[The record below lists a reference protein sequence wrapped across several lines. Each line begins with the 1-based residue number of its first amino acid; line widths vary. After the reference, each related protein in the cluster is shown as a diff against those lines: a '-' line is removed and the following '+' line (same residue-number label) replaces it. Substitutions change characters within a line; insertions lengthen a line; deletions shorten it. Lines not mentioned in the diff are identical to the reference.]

1 MINKF
6 EGRFRFLS
14 NFYPCKIEHKGIKYP
29 SVEHFYVAMKVTE
42 MQLLDGVYYT
52 AADFREMISRIS
64 NPGDVKKIGSR
75 VKIRRDWDD
84 KKLEFMNWA
93 VREKFKDETL
103 SEMLLSTSDQE
114 IIEGNWWHDKF
125 WGVCSCPKCN
135 NTGDNNLGKIL
146 MTIRGE
152 ILLQNQKPSI
162 EDLIKEKNK
171 LNK

>member
-42 MQLLDGVYYT
+42 MQLLDGIYYT

-64 NPGDVKKIGSR
+64 NPGDVKKISSR

-103 SEMLLSTSDQE
+103 AEMLISTGDQE
-114 IIEGNWWHDKF
+114 IIEGNWWHDNF
-125 WGVCSCPKCN
+125 YGSCSCVKCN
-135 NTGDNNLGKIL
+135 GSGENHLGRIL
-146 MTIRGE
+146 MKIRE
-152 ILLQNQKPSI
+152 ELKQQNLRPSL
-162 EDLIKEKNK
+162 EDQIRKDSLK
-171 LNK
+171 

>member
-1 MINKF
+1 MIDKF

-42 MQLLDGVYYT
+42 MQLIDGIYYT

-103 SEMLLSTSDQE
+103 AEMLISTGDQE
-114 IIEGNWWHDKF
+114 IIEGNWWHDNF
-125 WGVCSCPKCN
+125 FGSCSCVKCGN
-135 NTGDNNLGKIL
+135 KGQNNLGKLL
-146 MTIRGE
+146 MRVRDDIRTS
-152 ILLQNQKPSI
+152 PSFMT
-162 EDLIKEKNK
+162 LPFTTSN
-171 LNK
+171 

>member
-42 MQLLDGVYYT
+42 MQLLDGIYYT

-103 SEMLLSTSDQE
+103 AEMLISTGDQE
-114 IIEGNWWHDKF
+114 IIEGNWWHDNF
-125 WGVCSCPKCN
+125 FGSCSCVKCGN
-135 NTGDNNLGKIL
+135 KGQNNLGKLL
-146 MTIRGE
+146 MRVRDDIRTS
-152 ILLQNQKPSI
+152 PSFMT
-162 EDLIKEKNK
+162 LPFTTSN
-171 LNK
+171 

>member
-103 SEMLLSTSDQE
+103 AEMLISTGDQE
-114 IIEGNWWHDKF
+114 IIEGNWWHDNF
-125 WGVCSCPKCN
+125 FGSCSCVKCGN
-135 NTGDNNLGKIL
+135 KGQNNLGKLL
-146 MTIRGE
+146 MRVRDDIRTS
-152 ILLQNQKPSI
+152 PSFMT
-162 EDLIKEKNK
+162 LPFTTSN
-171 LNK
+171 

>member
-1 MINKF
+1 MIDKF
-6 EGRFRFLS
+6 EGRCRFLS

-42 MQLLDGVYYT
+42 MQLIDGIYYT

-103 SEMLLSTSDQE
+103 AEMLISTGDQE
-114 IIEGNWWHDKF
+114 IIEGNWWHDNF
-125 WGVCSCPKCN
+125 FGSCSCVKCGN
-135 NTGDNNLGKIL
+135 KGQNNLGKLL
-146 MTIRGE
+146 MRVRDDIRTS
-152 ILLQNQKPSI
+152 PSFMT
-162 EDLIKEKNK
+162 LPFTTSN
-171 LNK
+171 

>member
-42 MQLLDGVYYT
+42 MQLIDGIYYT

-103 SEMLLSTSDQE
+103 AEMLISTGDQE
-114 IIEGNWWHDKF
+114 IIEGNWWHDNF
-125 WGVCSCPKCN
+125 FGSCSCVKCGN
-135 NTGDNNLGKIL
+135 KGQNNLGKLL
-146 MTIRGE
+146 MRVRDDIRTS
-152 ILLQNQKPSI
+152 PSFMT
-162 EDLIKEKNK
+162 LPFTTSN
-171 LNK
+171 